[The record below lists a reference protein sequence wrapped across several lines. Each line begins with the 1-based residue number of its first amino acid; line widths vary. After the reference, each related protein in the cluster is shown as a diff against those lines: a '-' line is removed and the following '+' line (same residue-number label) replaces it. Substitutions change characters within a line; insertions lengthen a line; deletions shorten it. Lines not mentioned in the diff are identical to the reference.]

1 MLLVLKTRQEA
12 QRCKRG
18 VSREGFRR
26 FVCFVLSFAFL
37 CVFVCFVC
45 FCVFLCVFVCFCVL
59 FYPVS
64 GVKLEKNGF
73 DKQRFS
79 DVLVVFNE
87 EGKPPQRHGNGRLI
101 LEFSFFPNWGS

>member
-1 MLLVLKTRQEA
+1 ML
-12 QRCKRG
+12 
-18 VSREGFRR
+18 
-26 FVCFVLSFAFL
+26 L
-37 CVFVCFVC
+37 CVFGCFIC
-45 FCVFLCVFVCFCVL
+45 LCVFVCFCVL

-87 EGKPPQRHGNGRLI
+87 EGKPPQRHGNGQLI
-101 LEFSFFPNWGS
+101 LEFAFFSELGVLNDEAGGLGV